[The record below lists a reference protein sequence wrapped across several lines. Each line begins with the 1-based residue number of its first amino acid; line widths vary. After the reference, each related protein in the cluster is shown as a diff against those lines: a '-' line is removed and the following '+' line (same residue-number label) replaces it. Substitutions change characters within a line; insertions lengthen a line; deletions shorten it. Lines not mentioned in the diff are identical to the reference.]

1 MNTPLLFG
9 RHMYLDLKEGVSLVQ
24 VDSRL
29 QEVHPWQHEDGD
41 LSLSELVKNNS
52 IVWIPKSNFS
62 VGRWYKLII
71 GCCPF
76 LKGNVMHN

>member
-9 RHMYLDLKEGVSLVQ
+9 RHMHLDLKEGVSLVQ

-41 LSLSELVKNNS
+41 LSLSDITYRWLFELLLNS
-52 IVWIPKSNFS
+52 F
-62 VGRWYKLII
+62 
-71 GCCPF
+71 
-76 LKGNVMHN
+76 H